1 MPIPK
6 KQDLR
11 MDKKVHIR
19 NKRASHDYFILESFE
34 AGILL
39 LGAEVKS
46 VRLGRVTLE
55 QSFARISNGEAFLV
69 NAHIAP
75 YQHAKD
81 DKYEPSRTRKLLLHK
96 NQIESLNGKLS
107 SQGATLI
114 PISIYEKNNLIKI
127 QLGLG
132 KSKKQFDKRRV
143 MKERDHKRR
152 IDQELR
158 GKV

>member
-1 MPIPK
+1 MPTRKIQNPTP
-6 KQDLR
+6 LR
-11 MDKKVHIR
+11 GVHVR
-19 NKRASHDYFILESFE
+19 NKRASRDYFILESFE
-34 AGILL
+34 AGIRL
-39 LGAEVKS
+39 LGSEVKS

-55 QSFARISNGEAFLV
+55 QSFARVLGGEAFLV

-81 DKYEPSRTRKLLLHK
+81 DKYQPARTRQLLLHK
-96 NQIESLNGKLS
+96 KQIDSLNGKLA

-114 PISIYEKNNLIKI
+114 PISIYEKNNLIKV